1 MKVSIND
8 KELKEYFEG
17 LKRVIWGARDPGQG
31 DEGGCESDLRAIR
44 VALRKELFSADFAAF
59 LQKYTKGKCK
69 ESFRDVL
76 ERFLN
81 QSIELG
87 TDAGSIVGVLQE
99 LGKDYAEI
107 NEPSGSSVLIRFDQI
122 NYVQA
127 L

>member
-1 MKVSIND
+1 MKVCIND

-17 LKRVIWGARDPGQG
+17 LKRVVWGPRDPKPGD
-31 DEGGCESDLRAIR
+31 DEGCHPQSIREALRA
-44 VALRKELFSADFAAF
+44 ELFSADFAVF
-59 LQKYTKGKCK
+59 LQKNTKGKCEK
-69 ESFRDVL
+69 SFRDVL
-76 ERFLN
+76 EPFLH

-87 TDAGSIVGVLQE
+87 TDAGSIVGVLQA
-99 LGKDYAEI
+99 LGEDYAEI